1 MLQKKD
7 TLNLLQALS
16 SLYQMGEI
24 SMDEK
29 KRIISLMHD
38 KTKLMWSIRRLRGRV
53 QSRFLIDEFFDEL
66 DEEIGGIE

>member
-7 TLNLLQALS
+7 TLNLLRALS

-29 KRIISLMHD
+29 KRIISVMHD
-38 KTKLMWSIRRLRGRV
+38 KTKLMGSIRRLRGRV